1 MNISTKMRK
10 IMMLSLGGLILIW
23 VVNLIVQNL
32 NPEVAKPTLIEYTTT
47 APSNTY
53 AAFLQS
59 HDTTYNNDQNHTFP
73 ASSFILEPGEAISV
87 GGFYDWIDPT
97 RIQIELSGMTSGL
110 YQVWLTYQANP
121 DNYLPIVLS
130 MTIDGVLPYQEAT
143 QGSLDTY
150 WVEADDTV
158 RQDRYGNDVSVLKA
172 TYDDFIRKTLKDPNR
187 LYTEG
192 LLVYLTPAN
201 LTLELEKI
209 SGALK
214 LQAIEL
220 SPLQALPTYAE
231 YLPNGSMVE
240 VGNHRF
246 EAEDM
251 FLMNHSSITRGI
263 SKDIGVLPFSISKL
277 KLNVL
282 GTENYQEPGDAVSWV
297 VDIDQPGYYMLTF
310 KVQQNRQKTT
320 SYRTLYI
327 NGEIPFEE
335 AKHLPFGFSRNW
347 QNVTLSSF
355 EDEPYLFY
363 LEPGDIITLEVDS
376 RLFID
381 IGRKM
386 RMISDEMTQFGLEV
400 TKLTRN
406 NVDKSIDWDMI
417 AYFPDIYTRLES
429 WTFGLTEVIDALDQL
444 YGYRGD
450 SKTVSDLKA
459 ARSKIQTLIKDI
471 DEIPR
476 RLTLLSTGS
485 SSAVTLISGQ
495 IDVVLQQ
502 PLVMDAFFLHGNH
515 NLPRANARFFQ
526 SLVIGVQRFFASFIN
541 PSYSEGVAPDEIEVW
556 VNRSRQYVDLIQ
568 RITDGVFTEQTGIK
582 VKVSIMNDD
591 GKLLLANSAD
601 KQPDVALGVSAWI
614 PNDYGMRGMLV
625 DLSTMP
631 GFEQTLK
638 VYNPEQ
644 VVPMIY
650 DNQLF
655 GLPETENFY
664 VLVYRKD
671 ILDQL
676 ELSVPNT
683 WDDVLSMLPI
693 LERYGMSFYVP
704 LSNNS
709 SLKSFDTT
717 APFIFQFG
725 GQLYAEDGLS
735 AAIDNEN
742 TIQAM
747 TFMADLYR
755 EYSLSYQVPS
765 FFNSFRYGKIPV
777 GIADFGM
784 YLQLL
789 NAASEIKG
797 LWDIALVPGVE
808 RDGEIHRDMPGAQQA
823 SILFKKSQKQDDAW
837 QFMQWW
843 HSTETQVLFSNTL
856 INTLGTRYLWNT
868 ANLEAFEQLNW
879 NKAHQA
885 VILEQWTHLR
895 EVPKIPGSY
904 MVERELSNTL
914 NSVVFYDANLRSTMT
929 DSILKMNK
937 EISRKMLEF
946 GYINQRGES
955 LKPFIIP
962 NREIVEGWVNDHE

>member
-1 MNISTKMRK
+1 MKISTKMRK
-10 IMMLSLGGLILIW
+10 VMTYTLLGLILIW
-23 VVNLIVQNL
+23 GANLWIQAL
-32 NPEVAKPTLIEYTTT
+32 NPEHPNPILIQYNTT
-47 APSNTY
+47 ASNGSY
-53 AAFLQS
+53 AAFL
-59 HDTTYNNDQNHTFP
+59 HAHTNDYANDQNFTYTTP
-73 ASSFILEPGEAISV
+73 TFILEPGEAISV
-87 GGFYDWIDPT
+87 GGFYDWIEQKT
-97 RIQIELSGMTSGL
+97 VQIDLDNIPIGL
-110 YQVWLTYQANP
+110 YQVVLTYQAKP
-121 DNYLPIVLS
+121 ENYLPIVLA
-130 MTIDGVLPYQEAT
+130 MTIDGESSYAEAS

-150 WVEADDTV
+150 WVEADSFV

-172 TYDDFIRKTLKDPNR
+172 TYDDFVRKPLKDPNR
-187 LYTEG
+187 QYTTG
-192 LLVYLTPAN
+192 LLVYLTPSHQS
-201 LTLELEKI
+201 LELEKVSGELKLKQI
-209 SGALK
+209 ELVSLTALPSYEAYRSGAVIGN
-214 LQAIEL
+214 Q
-220 SPLQALPTYAE
+220 PTQRY
-231 YLPNGSMVE
+231 
-240 VGNHRF
+240 
-246 EAEDM
+246 EAENVD
-251 FLMNHSSITRGI
+251 LMNHSSITRGI

-282 GTENYQEPGDAVSWV
+282 GTDNYREPGDAVSWI
-297 VDIDQPGYYMLTF
+297 VDVPEPGYYHISL
-310 KVQQNRQKTT
+310 KVKQDRQKTT
-320 SYRTLYI
+320 TYRTLYI

-335 AKHLPFGFSRNW
+335 ATHLAFPFARQW
-347 QNVTLSSF
+347 QNVTLSNLAG
-355 EDEPYLFY
+355 EPYLFY
-363 LEPGDIITLEVDS
+363 LAPGDELTLAVDS
-376 RLFID
+376 SLFIEVA
-381 IGRKM
+381 RKM
-386 RMISDEMTQFGLEV
+386 RQLSDEMTQFGLEV

-417 AYFPDIYTRLES
+417 AYFPDLIERLTTWQS
-429 WTFGLTEVIDALDQL
+429 GITEVIEVLDQL
-444 YGYRGD
+444 YGFKGD

-459 ARSKIQTLIKDI
+459 ARSKLTTLLKDI

-495 IDVVLQQ
+495 IDTVLQQ
-502 PLVMDAFFLHGNH
+502 PMVMDAFFIHTH
-515 NLPRANARFFQ
+515 KALPRANARFFP
-526 SLVIGVQRFFASFIN
+526 SMGIGIQRFFASFFN
-541 PSYSEGVAPDEIEVW
+541 PSYSEGVAEDEIEVW

-568 RITDGVFTEQTGIK
+568 RITDGVFTESTGIK

-591 GKLLLANSAD
+591 GKLLLANSAN

-625 DLSTMP
+625 DLTQMD
-631 GFEQTLK
+631 GFADTLS
-638 VYNPEQ
+638 VYHPEQ
-644 VVPMIY
+644 VVPMVY

-676 ELSVPNT
+676 NLSVPNT
-683 WDDVLSMLPI
+683 WNDVLSMLPV

-709 SLKSFDTT
+709 ALKSFDTT
-717 APFIFQFG
+717 APFIFQYG
-725 GQLYAEDGLS
+725 GKLYADDGLS
-735 AAIDNEN
+735 AAVDDEN

-797 LWDIALVPGVE
+797 LWDIALVPGVN

-823 SILFKKSQKQDDAW
+823 SILFKKSQKQTEAW
-837 QFMQWW
+837 TFMQWW

-856 INTLGTRYLWNT
+856 INSLGTRYLWNT
-868 ANLEAFEQLNW
+868 ANIEAFEQLNW
-879 NKAHQA
+879 NRAHQA
-885 VILEQWTHLR
+885 IILEQWTHLR

-937 EISRKMLEF
+937 EITRKMLEF
-946 GYINQRGES
+946 GYVDARGMAI
-955 LKPFIIP
+955 KPFIIP
-962 NREIVEGWVNDHE
+962 SRDIVEGWVNNRD

>member
-1 MNISTKMRK
+1 MKISIKMRK
-10 IMMLSLGGLILIW
+10 IMTLSLGALILIW
-23 VVNLIVQNL
+23 VTNLIIVNL
-32 NPEVAKPTLIEYTTT
+32 NPEVAKPTLIEYTT
-47 APSNTY
+47 AASSGTY

-59 HDTTYNNDQNHTFP
+59 HPQNYTNDQNYTYP
-73 ASSFILEPGEAISV
+73 ASAFVLDAGEAISV
-87 GGFYDWIDPT
+87 GGFYDWIDSNIVKIDLNSVET
-97 RIQIELSGMTSGL
+97 GL
-110 YQVWLTYQANP
+110 YQVWLTYQAKS

-130 MTIDGVLPYQEAT
+130 LKIDDILPYQEAT

-150 WVEADDTV
+150 WVEADEVV

-172 TYDDFIRKTLKDPNR
+172 TYNDYVRKPLKDPNR

-192 LLVYLTPAN
+192 LLVYLTDSN
-201 LTLELEKI
+201 MSLELEKI
-209 SGALK
+209 SGALQLK
-214 LQAIEL
+214 TIEL
-220 SPLQALPTYAE
+220 TPYKPLDDYDTYIGQ
-231 YLPNGSMVE
+231 PSMVLM
-240 VGNHRF
+240 NKYRF

-251 FLMNHSSITRGI
+251 LLMNHSSITRGI

-277 KLNVL
+277 RLNVL
-282 GTENYQEPGDAVSWV
+282 GTENYQEPGDAVTWV
-297 VDIDQPGYYMLTF
+297 VDIDEPGYYQLTF
-310 KVQQNRQKTT
+310 KVRQDRQKTT
-320 SYRTLYI
+320 TYRTLYI

-335 AKHLPFGFSRNW
+335 AKHFPFGFSRNW
-347 QNVTLSSF
+347 QNVTLSSL
-355 EDEPYLFY
+355 EGEPYLFY
-363 LEPGDIITLEVDS
+363 LQPGDTITLEVDS
-376 RLFID
+376 RLFVD
-381 IGRKM
+381 IARKM
-386 RMISDEMTQFGLEV
+386 RVISDEMTQFGLEV

-406 NVDKSIDWDMI
+406 NIDKSIDWDMI
-417 AYFPDIYTRLES
+417 AYFPDIYERLES
-429 WTFGLTEVIDALDQL
+429 WRVGLSEVIDAIDQL
-444 YGYRGD
+444 YGYAGD

-459 ARSKIQTLIKDI
+459 ARSKIQTLVKDI

-502 PLVMDAFFLHGNH
+502 PLVMDAFYAHGGQSLNRP
-515 NLPRANARFFQ
+515 NPRFFQ
-526 SLVIGVQRFFASFIN
+526 SVWIGIQRFFASFIN
-541 PSYSEGVAPDEIEVW
+541 PSYTEGVADDEIEVW

-625 DLSTMP
+625 DLSQMS
-631 GFEQTLK
+631 GFADTLS

-650 DNQLF
+650 NNQLF

-676 ELSVPNT
+676 DLEVPNT
-683 WDDVLSMLPI
+683 WNDVLSMLPI

-725 GQLYAEDGLS
+725 GKLYADDGLS
-735 AAIDNEN
+735 AAIDDEK

-765 FFNSFRYGKIPV
+765 FFNSFRYGKIPL

-808 RDGEIHRDMPGAQQA
+808 RDGVIHRDMPGAQQA
-823 SILFKKSQKQDDAW
+823 SILFKKSEKQDDAW
-837 QFMQWW
+837 AFMQWW

-868 ANLEAFEQLNW
+868 ANMEAFEQLNW
-879 NKAHQA
+879 NKSHQEI
-885 VILEQWTHLR
+885 ILEQWTHLR

-946 GYINQRGES
+946 GYINQQGVS
-955 LKPFIIP
+955 IKPFIIP
-962 NREIVEGWVNDHE
+962 NRSIIEGWVNDHE

>member
-1 MNISTKMRK
+1 MKISAKMRK
-10 IMMLSLGGLILIW
+10 IMMGSLGLLLMIW
-23 VVNLIVQNL
+23 IVNIIVQNL
-32 NPEVAKPTLIEYTTT
+32 NPEVAKPTLIEYTTS
-47 APSNTY
+47 AQSGTY
-53 AAFLQS
+53 AAFLQA
-59 HDTTYNNDQNHTFP
+59 HAQTYDNDQSYSYP

-87 GGFYDWIDPT
+87 GGFYDWTTESFLDLS
-97 RIQIELSGMTSGL
+97 LSGVNPGL
-110 YQVWLTYQANP
+110 YQIVMNYQAKS

-130 MTIDGVLPYQEAT
+130 MTIDGALPYQEAA
-143 QGSLDTY
+143 QASLDTY
-150 WVEADDTV
+150 WVEADDEV

-172 TYDDFIRKTLKDPNR
+172 TYDAYVIQPLKDPNR

-192 LLVYLTPAN
+192 LLVYLDETVDVI
-201 LTLELEKI
+201 TLEKI
-209 SGALK
+209 SGALQLK
-214 LQAIEL
+214 SIEL
-220 SPLQALPTYAE
+220 VPHQSLIPYSD
-231 YLPNGSMVE
+231 YLPQGSFVQTP
-240 VGNHRF
+240 NYRF

-282 GTENYQEPGDAVSWV
+282 GTENYQEPGDAVTWIT
-297 VDIDQPGYYMLTF
+297 DIETAGYYELTF
-310 KVQQNRQKTT
+310 KVRQDRQKTT
-320 SYRTLYI
+320 TYRTLYI

-347 QNVTLSSF
+347 QNVTLSSL
-355 EDEPYLFY
+355 EGEPYLFY
-363 LEPGDIITLEVDS
+363 LEPGDTITLEVDS

-381 IGRKM
+381 IARKM

-429 WTFGLTEVIDALDQL
+429 WTAGLTEVIEALDQL
-444 YGYRGD
+444 YGYQGD

-459 ARSKIQTLIKDI
+459 AKSKIQTLINDI

-502 PLVMDAFFLHGNH
+502 PLVMDAFFVHGDPK
-515 NLPRANARFFQ
+515 LPRPNARFFE
-526 SLVIGVQRFFASFIN
+526 SIAIGVQRFFASFIN
-541 PSYSEGVAPDEIEVW
+541 PSYSEGVADDEIEVW

-568 RITDGVFTEQTGIK
+568 RITDGVFTEETGIK

-601 KQPDVALGVSAWI
+601 QQPDVALGVSAWI

-625 DLSTMP
+625 DLSSMP
-631 GFEQTLK
+631 GFEQTLQ
-638 VYNPEQ
+638 VFNPEQ

-650 DNQLF
+650 NNQLF

-676 ELSVPNT
+676 ELDVPNT
-683 WDDVLSMLPI
+683 WDDVLEMLPI

-808 RDGEIHRDMPGAQQA
+808 REGEIHRDMPGAQQA

-837 QFMQWW
+837 AFMQWW

-868 ANLEAFEQLNW
+868 ANIEAFEQLNW
-879 NKAHQA
+879 NKAHQDI
-885 VILEQWTHLR
+885 ILEQWTHLR

-946 GYINQRGES
+946 GYINSRGES
-955 LKPFIIP
+955 IKPFIIP
-962 NREIVEGWVNDHE
+962 NRSIVEGWVNDHE

>member
-1 MNISTKMRK
+1 MKITMKMRK
-10 IMMLSLGGLILIW
+10 AMTFALAGLVLIFGI
-23 VVNLIVQNL
+23 NLLIQAFNRETP
-32 NPEVAKPTLIEYTTT
+32 NPTLIEYETS
-47 APSNTY
+47 AQVGSY
-53 AAFLQS
+53 AAFLKS
-59 HDTTYNNDQNHTFP
+59 HTQTYANDENHTFTAP
-73 ASSFILEPGEAISV
+73 NFILEAGEAVSV
-87 GGFYDWIDPT
+87 GGFYDWVNPT
-97 RIQIELSGMTSGL
+97 QVQIELNGLTTGL
-110 YQVWLTYQANP
+110 YQVFLTYQAKSE
-121 DNYLPIVLS
+121 NYLPIVLS
-130 MTIDGVLPYQEAT
+130 LTVDGDSPYTEST
-143 QGSLDTY
+143 QASLDTY

-158 RQDRYGNDVSVLKA
+158 RQDRYGNDVAVMKA
-172 TYDDFIRKTLKDPNR
+172 TYDQSVRKPLKDPNR
-187 LYTEG
+187 QYAEG
-192 LLVYLTPAN
+192 LLVYLTPSVS
-201 LTLELEKI
+201 TLELTKV
-209 SGALK
+209 SGDLK
-214 LQAIEL
+214 LYSIEL
-220 SPLQALPTYAE
+220 VSLTTPESYETYKQGAT
-231 YLPNGSMVE
+231 LSSLNTK
-240 VGNHRF
+240 RF
-246 EAEDM
+246 EAEDVL
-251 FLMNHSSITRGI
+251 LMNHSSITRGI

-282 GTENYQEPGDAVSWV
+282 GTDNYQEPGDAVTWV
-297 VDIDQPGYYMLTF
+297 VDIEEPGYYQLSF
-310 KVQQNRQKTT
+310 KVKQSRQKTT
-320 SYRTLYI
+320 SYRSLYI
-327 NGEIPFEE
+327 NGELPFEE
-335 AKHLPFGFSRNW
+335 AKHLPFTFSRSW
-347 QNVTLSSF
+347 QNVTLSDS
-355 EDEPYLFY
+355 EGTPYLFY
-363 LEPGDIITLEVDS
+363 LNPGDEISLMVDS
-376 RLFID
+376 TLFIEVA
-381 IGRKM
+381 RKM
-386 RMISDEMTQFGLEV
+386 RQISDEMTQFGLEV

-406 NVDKSIDWDMI
+406 NVDKNIDWDME
-417 AYFPDIYTRLES
+417 AYFPDVKIRLENWRS
-429 WTFGLTEVIDALDQL
+429 GLTEAITVLDTL
-444 YGYRGD
+444 YGFKGD

-459 ARSKIQTLIKDI
+459 ARSKLTTLLKDV

-502 PLVMDAFFLHGNH
+502 PLILDAYFIHGNT
-515 NLPRANARFFQ
+515 NLPKPNAGVFQ
-526 SLVIGVQRFFASFIN
+526 SMSIGIQRFFASFIN
-541 PSYSEGVAPDEIEVW
+541 PSYSEGVESDEIEVW

-591 GKLLLANSAD
+591 GKLLLANSAN

-625 DLSTMP
+625 DLSKMP
-631 GFEQTLK
+631 DFEDTLK

-644 VVPMIY
+644 VVPMVY

-683 WDDVLSMLPI
+683 WEDVLDMLPV

-709 SLKSFDTT
+709 ALKSFDTT
-717 APFIFQFG
+717 APFIFQYG
-725 GQLYAEDGLS
+725 GKLYAEDGLT
-735 AAIDNEN
+735 AAIDDEN
-742 TIQAM
+742 TIEAM

-808 RDGEIHRDMPGAQQA
+808 REGAIHRDMPGAQQA
-823 SILFKKSQKQDDAW
+823 SILFKKSEKQDDAW
-837 QFMQWW
+837 AFMQWW

-885 VILEQWTHLR
+885 IILEQWTHLR

-914 NSVVFYDANLRSTMT
+914 NSVVFYDANLRSTLT

-946 GYINQRGES
+946 GYIDARGVPI
-955 LKPFIIP
+955 KPFVIP
-962 NREIVEGWVNDHE
+962 TREIVLRWVNDHE

>member
-1 MNISTKMRK
+1 MKLNIKLRK
-10 IMMLSLGGLILIW
+10 TWIFLTGGIILIW
-23 VVNLIVQNL
+23 VMGLVLQAL
-32 NPEVAKPTLIEYTTT
+32 NQDNPNPSPIEYTTT
-47 APSNTY
+47 AIPNSY

-59 HDTTYNNDQNHTFP
+59 KDTPYTNDQSYTFET
-73 ASSFILEPGEAISV
+73 SNFNLDLGEVISV
-87 GGFYDWIDPT
+87 GGFYDWVTNTNVEVALPNVDT
-97 RIQIELSGMTSGL
+97 GL
-110 YQVWLTYQANP
+110 YQVMMTYQAKAE
-121 DNYLPIVLS
+121 NYLPIVLS
-130 MTIDGVLPYQEAT
+130 LKIDGVAPYTESAQA
-143 QGSLDTY
+143 SLDTY
-150 WVEADDTV
+150 WVEADDVV
-158 RQDRYGNDVSVLKA
+158 RQDRYGNDVSVLKE
-172 TYDDFIRKTLKDPNR
+172 TYGDYVRKPLKDPNR
-187 LYTEG
+187 QYRDG
-192 LLVYLTPAN
+192 LLVYLTDSN
-201 LTLELEKI
+201 TTLSLEKV
-209 SGALK
+209 SGELK
-214 LQAIEL
+214 LQRIEL
-220 SPLQALPTYAE
+220 IPYQAIFDYDTY
-231 YLPNGSMVE
+231 LNGELTNAGVY
-240 VGNHRF
+240 RF
-246 EAEDM
+246 EAEEM
-251 FLMNHSSITRGI
+251 ALMNHSSITRGI

-297 VDIDQPGYYMLTF
+297 LDIETAGYYQITL
-310 KVQQNRQKTT
+310 KIKQNRQKTT

-327 NGEIPFEE
+327 NGEVPFEE
-335 AKHLPFGFSRNW
+335 AKHLPFTFSRSW
-347 QNVTLSSF
+347 QNVTLSDSSG
-355 EDEPYLFY
+355 EPYLFY
-363 LEPGDIITLEVDS
+363 LEPGDLLTLEVDS
-376 RLFID
+376 TLFID
-381 IGRKM
+381 VARKM

-406 NVDKSIDWDMI
+406 NVDKNIDWDMI
-417 AYFPDIYTRLES
+417 AYFPDIYTRLDA
-429 WTFGLTEVIDALDQL
+429 WKVGLTEVIDALDTL
-444 YGYRGD
+444 YGYNGD

-459 ARSKIQTLIKDI
+459 ARSKIQTLYKDI

-495 IDVVLQQ
+495 IDVILQQ
-502 PLVMDAFFLHGNH
+502 PLVMDAFFIHGDD
-515 NLPRANARFFQ
+515 NLPKPNPNVFTSTF
-526 SLVIGVQRFFASFIN
+526 IGVQRFFASFIN
-541 PSYSEGVAPDEIEVW
+541 PSYSEGVDDDEIEVW

-568 RITDGVFTEQTGIK
+568 RITDGVFTEETGIK

-591 GKLLLANSAD
+591 GKLLLANSAN

-614 PNDYGMRGMLV
+614 PNDYGMRGMLT
-625 DLSTMP
+625 DLTTMP
-631 GFEQTLK
+631 GFEETLS

-644 VVPMIY
+644 VVPMVY
-650 DNQLF
+650 DNKLY

-664 VLVYRKD
+664 VMVYRKD

-676 ELSVPNT
+676 ELDVPNT
-683 WDDVLSMLPI
+683 WDDVLEMLPI

-709 SLKSFDTT
+709 ALKSFDTT

-725 GQLYAEDGLS
+725 GKLYSDDGLS
-735 AAIDNEN
+735 AAIDDEH
-742 TIQAM
+742 TIEAM

-808 RDGEIHRDMPGAQQA
+808 RDGVIHRDMPGAQQA
-823 SILFKKSQKQDDAW
+823 SILFKQSQKKSDAW
-837 QFMQWW
+837 AFMQWW

-856 INTLGTRYLWNT
+856 INSLGTKYLWNT
-868 ANLEAFEQLNW
+868 ANMEAFAQLNW
-879 NKAHQA
+879 NQAHQDI
-885 VILEQWTHLR
+885 ILEQWTHLR

-914 NSVVFYDANLRSTMT
+914 NNVVFYDANLRSTMT

-946 GYINQRGES
+946 GYINQQGES

-962 NREIVEGWVNDHE
+962 NRSVVEGWVNDHE